1 MTVLPAGALPW
12 QTYRDV
18 RLRAL
23 STNPEAFGS
32 TFARESE
39 FTEQVWAERAM
50 SPGTYLWMP
59 DAGEPE
65 ASSQVAPR
73 ADGLIGLR
81 PGQIYFD
88 DPAVVGALGYEA
100 HAIAFVVQMWVEPT
114 RRGAGVFDA
123 LVDAVISDAREQGL
137 RAIGLHVYRANER
150 AAAAYR
156 RRGFRLVE
164 NPTAECPADEAE
176 YLLPL

>member
-1 MTVLPAGALPW
+1 MTVVPAGNLPW

-50 SPGTYLWMP
+50 SPGTYLWVP

-81 PGQIYFD
+81 PGSVYFD
-88 DPAVVGALGYEA
+88 DPTVVGALGYEA
-100 HAIAFVVQMWVEPT
+100 HEIAFVVQMWVEPA
-114 RRGAGVFDA
+114 RRGTGVFDA
-123 LVDAVISDAREQGL
+123 LVDAVVADARERGL
-137 RAIGLHVYRANER
+137 RAVGLHVYRTNER

-156 RRGFRLVE
+156 RRGFTLVE
-164 NPTAECPADEAE
+164 NPTSECPADEYE

>member
-1 MTVLPAGALPW
+1 MAKAMTADEVRILPPYWEEAKADIAYVNAHGTGTRANDRTEV
-12 QTYRDV
+12 QA
-18 RLRAL
+18 LRAVFG
-23 STNPEAFGS
+23 EAVPPVS
-32 TFARESE
+32 S
-39 FTEQVWAERAM
+39 
-50 SPGTYLWMP
+50 
-59 DAGEPE
+59 
-65 ASSQVAPR
+65 ASRCASAYTC
-73 ADGLIGLR
+73 ADCDTKWQR
-81 PGQIYFD
+81 PPCDSIN
-88 DPAVVGALGYEA
+88 
-100 HAIAFVVQMWVEPT
+100 AI
-114 RRGAGVFDA
+114 FDA

>member
-1 MTVLPAGALPW
+1 
-12 QTYRDV
+12 
-18 RLRAL
+18 
-23 STNPEAFGS
+23 
-32 TFARESE
+32 
-39 FTEQVWAERAM
+39 
-50 SPGTYLWMP
+50 
-59 DAGEPE
+59 
-65 ASSQVAPR
+65 
-73 ADGLIGLR
+73 
-81 PGQIYFD
+81 
-88 DPAVVGALGYEA
+88 
-100 HAIAFVVQMWVEPT
+100 MWVEPA